1 MSERPAATGTP
12 GEPALWVHAVEGA
25 EPDIGPRPFLYGDTD
40 YASAEP
46 GGRGEMPADAGRVNG
61 PVIQPPVWTWEIPL
75 YFWLGGVAAGSSFIA
90 LACDLAGDHRSARVA
105 RRVAAGA
112 VVPCPPL
119 LISDL
124 GRPERFHH
132 MLRVFKPRSP
142 MNMGAWALTAF
153 GALGGAAVAAD
164 AARRPRAARALGAAN
179 ALVGGYV
186 GSYTGVLLSTT
197 AVPLWSRSRLFLGP
211 IFVSTA
217 VATGAATVRLALGR
231 TGDDATHDAL
241 ARIETGAIAC
251 ELALSSVNER
261 RLGEL
266 GRPLRERKLYGAAK
280 LAVRAGLALRAIRG
294 PRSRQLSG
302 ALFLA
307 GGLAFRYAWVEAGK
321 ASAAD
326 DDDVARNARSSGRRA
341 GT

>member
-1 MSERPAATGTP
+1 VSERPAATGTP
-12 GEPALWVHAVEGA
+12 GEPALWIHAVEGA
-25 EPDIGPRPFLYGDTD
+25 EPDIARRPFLYEDTR
-40 YASAEP
+40 YAAAAERE
-46 GGRGEMPADAGRVNG
+46 RGELPPAAGRVNG

-75 YFWLGGVAAGSSFIA
+75 YFWLGGIAAGSSFVA
-90 LACDLAGDHRSARVA
+90 LACDLAGDRRSARVA
-105 RRVAAGA
+105 RRVAVAA
-112 VVPCPPL
+112 LVPCPPL

-132 MLRVFKPRSP
+132 MLRVFKPLSP

-153 GALGGAAVAAD
+153 GAIGGAAVAAD
-164 AARRPRAARALGAAN
+164 VAGRPRAARALGAAN
-179 ALVGGYV
+179 AVVGAYV

-217 VATGAATVRLALGR
+217 VATGAAAVRLALPP
-231 TGDDATHDAL
+231 TADAATHDAL

-266 GRPLRERKLYGAAK
+266 GRPLRERKLFRAAK
-280 LAVRAGLALRAIRG
+280 WSVRAGLALRAISG

-321 ASAAD
+321 ASAED
-326 DDDVARNARSSGRRA
+326 HENVARNARSSGARA